1 MGSKTNREN
10 NYGQTAFVMGEE
22 NEICVIQNYTQ
33 YTYIHINIKRG
44 ATIKCS
50 GKIPQIL
57 KTFFD
62 LYFYYKVC
70 VLCGT
75 CVHYI
80 MLLYTLTQCMFCMS
94 CTTYILDMY
103 VCMYYVYYIL
113 GRYTC
118 EASCMYVYYID

>member
-75 CVHYI
+75 CGTTSCYCTHSHNVCFVCHV
-80 MLLYTLTQCMFCMS
+80 LHTTCM
-94 CTTYILDMY
+94 YV
-103 VCMYYVYYIL
+103 VCMYTQVCRL
-113 GRYTC
+113 H
-118 EASCMYVYYID
+118 V